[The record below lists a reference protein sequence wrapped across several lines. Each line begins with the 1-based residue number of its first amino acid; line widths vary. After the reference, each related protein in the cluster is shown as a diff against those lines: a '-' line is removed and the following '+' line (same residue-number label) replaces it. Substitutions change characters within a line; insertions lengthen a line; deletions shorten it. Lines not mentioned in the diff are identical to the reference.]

1 MNLDEFLS
9 QAGGD
14 GPCVGILA
22 ASTAT
27 PAVAAGIELR
37 TIDATQI
44 ASLDQLFDAF
54 SHAWHFPVSFVRY
67 RNGDAFDDWM
77 RDFDNLCNPALDR
90 PPAAG
95 YLTHLT
101 NAHRLLPT
109 EHDIFSWF
117 AHAIGF
123 YRDYYRDDLDPP
135 ASFALLLSVPSEWHD
150 QVCARWRAAGVP
162 PQIVT

>member
-1 MNLDEFLS
+1 MDLDEFLS
-9 QAGGD
+9 KAGGD

-22 ASTAT
+22 APAAT
-27 PAVAAGIELR
+27 PAVPAGIELR

-54 SHAWHFPVSFVRY
+54 SLARHFPASFVRY
-67 RNGDAFDDWM
+67 RNRDAFNDWM

-95 YLTHLT
+95 YVTHLA
-101 NAHRLLPT
+101 NAHRLLPD
-109 EHDIFSWF
+109 EDGIFAWF
-117 AHAIGF
+117 AAAIGF

-135 ASFALLLSVPSEWHD
+135 ASFALLLSVPAERRD
-150 QVCARWRAAGVP
+150 EVGARWRAASVP
-162 PQIVT
+162 TQAVT